1 MTGSEVKKVRAYLV
15 PEAGAQVGLS
25 RNGSYAAVARG
36 EIPVMRFGRL
46 MRVPADLW
54 DRIVSEG
61 RAPPASEKPM
71 DARSH
76 R

>member
-1 MTGSEVKKVRAYLV
+1 VTSGDLKKARTYLV
-15 PEAGAQVGLS
+15 PEAGAQVGLT
-25 RNGSYAAVARG
+25 RNGSYAAVGRG
-36 EIPVMRFGRL
+36 EIPVLRFGRL

-61 RAPPASEKPM
+61 RPPPDPPSRNHP
-71 DARSH
+71 R